1 MFRKCSGPVPGFTDT
16 PDSVGKTENRPGAP
30 GTPLITKIT
39 QTSTNP
45 KKNPKISPISSVTG
59 KRRLGQRL
67 LVRLTNEDF
76 KKAGPLE
83 NSKFSNCREIFP

>member
-1 MFRKCSGPVPGFTDT
+1 MFQGGGGGGGGSGPSGGCSGVFRGVLRVFRKCSGPVP
-16 PDSVGKTENRPGAP
+16 
-30 GTPLITKIT
+30 
-39 QTSTNP
+39 
-45 KKNPKISPISSVTG
+45 VTG